1 MEGVSFLLI
10 LSGAMFFG
18 SYIAGSI
25 PLMFSLSE
33 SRIRLVSIFGAGLLV
48 GTALSV
54 IIPEGVEAL
63 YSAQNDVEHLN
74 HHHHNPH
81 VSEVG
86 AIVNPAEA
94 KEILENV
101 KEKEDNLPRI
111 IPKDAVLNEAI
122 GRVVR
127 SPADSETT
135 RRKRDAVVETHSND
149 EEKSEPGH
157 EEHSHSHSHGSVHSQ
172 IGYSLV
178 LGFVLMLLVDQIG
191 SATVA
196 KNDRSGRS
204 RIGISATIGLVV
216 HAADVEHLNDHHHN
230 PHVSEVGAIVNPA
243 EAKEILENVKEKE
256 DNLPRI
262 IPKDAVLNEAIGRV
276 VRSPADSETTRRK
289 RDAVVETHSNDEE
302 KSEPGHEEHSH
313 SHSHGSVH
321 SQIGYSLVLGFVL
334 MLLVDQIGSATVAK
348 NDRSGRSRIGI
359 SATIGLV
366 VHAAADGVALGSAS
380 VINKSDVQLIV
391 FVAIML
397 HKAPAAFGL
406 VSFLL
411 MESIDRRAIRKHL
424 IVFSAA
430 APMAA
435 LVTFVIIMHLG
446 ESMRSESSTGVL
458 MLFSAGTFLYVAT
471 VHVLPE
477 LANNKKTEYS
487 LVVDAT
493 SPSSIGHSHSSGP
506 SYTFKE
512 LLLIIGGA
520 VVPAIL
526 ASGHSH

>member
-1 MEGVSFLLI
+1 
-10 LSGAMFFG
+10 
-18 SYIAGSI
+18 
-25 PLMFSLSE
+25 MFSLSE

-54 IIPEGVEAL
+54 IIPEGIEAL
-63 YSAQNDVEHLN
+63 YGAQCGAVHQHN
-74 HHHHNPH
+74 HHDHINPV
-81 VSEVG
+81 VSPEG

-94 KEILENV
+94 KQILENA
-101 KEKEDNLPRI
+101 KDKEDNLPRI
-111 IPKDAVLNEAI
+111 IPKNAVLNEAI

-127 SPADSETT
+127 SPPASPDTPS
-135 RRKRDAVVETHSND
+135 RKKRDVLVETHSNNEHD
-149 EEKSEPGH
+149 EKEHEEKQ
-157 EEHSHSHSHGSVHSQ
+157 HSHGNIHAQ

-191 SATVA
+191 SVTVA
-196 KNDRSGRS
+196 RNDR
-204 RIGISATIGLVV
+204 A
-216 HAADVEHLNDHHHN
+216 
-230 PHVSEVGAIVNPA
+230 
-243 EAKEILENVKEKE
+243 
-256 DNLPRI
+256 
-262 IPKDAVLNEAIGRV
+262 
-276 VRSPADSETTRRK
+276 
-289 RDAVVETHSNDEE
+289 
-302 KSEPGHEEHSH
+302 
-313 SHSHGSVH
+313 
-321 SQIGYSLVLGFVL
+321 
-334 MLLVDQIGSATVAK
+334 
-348 NDRSGRSRIGI
+348 GRSRIGI

-380 VINKSDVQLIV
+380 VINKSDVQIIV

-424 IVFSAA
+424 VVFSAA
-430 APMAA
+430 APLAA
-435 LVTFVIIMHLG
+435 LVTFVLIMQMG

-477 LANNKKTEYS
+477 LANNKQTEYS

-493 SPSSIGHSHSSGP
+493 APSSIGHSHSSGA
-506 SYTFKE
+506 SYTIKE

>member
-1 MEGVSFLLI
+1 MDGISFLLV
-10 LSGAMFFG
+10 LSTAMFLG

-33 SRIRLVSIFGAGLLV
+33 GRIRLVSIFGAGLLV

-63 YSAQNDVEHLN
+63 YGAQCAAGGHQ
-74 HHHHNPH
+74 HHHEHPNRV
-81 VSEVG
+81 VSNVG

-94 KEILENV
+94 KQILENA
-101 KEKEDNLPRI
+101 KDKEDNLPRI
-111 IPKDAVLNEAI
+111 IPKDAVLNEAFSI

-127 SPADSETT
+127 SPTEETAENRT
-135 RRKRDAVVETHSND
+135 KRDVIIENHSIN
-149 EEKSEPGH
+149 EENEKDNQ
-157 EEHSHSHSHGSVHSQ
+157 EEHSHGHGNVHSQ

-196 KNDRSGRS
+196 R
-204 RIGISATIGLVV
+204 
-216 HAADVEHLNDHHHN
+216 
-230 PHVSEVGAIVNPA
+230 
-243 EAKEILENVKEKE
+243 
-256 DNLPRI
+256 
-262 IPKDAVLNEAIGRV
+262 
-276 VRSPADSETTRRK
+276 
-289 RDAVVETHSNDEE
+289 
-302 KSEPGHEEHSH
+302 
-313 SHSHGSVH
+313 
-321 SQIGYSLVLGFVL
+321 
-334 MLLVDQIGSATVAK
+334 

-424 IVFSAA
+424 VVFSAA
-430 APMAA
+430 APAAA
-435 LVTFVIIMHLG
+435 LITFVIIMQMG

-477 LANNKKTEYS
+477 LANNKQTEYS

-493 SPSSIGHSHSSGP
+493 SPSSIGHSHSAGP
-506 SYTFKE
+506 SYTVKE
-512 LLLIIGGA
+512 LLLIISGA
-520 VVPAIL
+520 IVPAIL

>member
-1 MEGVSFLLI
+1 MWTLFEEKISTI
-10 LSGAMFFG
+10 Q
-18 SYIAGSI
+18 
-25 PLMFSLSE
+25 

-63 YSAQNDVEHLN
+63 YGAQCAGG
-74 HHHHNPH
+74 HHHSHENPV
-81 VSEVG
+81 VSQVG

-94 KEILENV
+94 KQILENSA
-101 KEKEDNLPRI
+101 KDKEDNLPRI

-122 GRVVR
+122 QRVVR
-127 SPADSETT
+127 SPEIINRT
-135 RRKRDAVVETHSND
+135 KRDVLIETHSTN
-149 EEKSEPGH
+149 EENEK
-157 EEHSHSHSHGSVHSQ
+157 EEHGHSHGNVHSQ

-196 KNDRSGRS
+196 R
-204 RIGISATIGLVV
+204 
-216 HAADVEHLNDHHHN
+216 
-230 PHVSEVGAIVNPA
+230 
-243 EAKEILENVKEKE
+243 
-256 DNLPRI
+256 
-262 IPKDAVLNEAIGRV
+262 
-276 VRSPADSETTRRK
+276 
-289 RDAVVETHSNDEE
+289 
-302 KSEPGHEEHSH
+302 
-313 SHSHGSVH
+313 
-321 SQIGYSLVLGFVL
+321 
-334 MLLVDQIGSATVAK
+334 

-424 IVFSAA
+424 VVFSAA
-430 APMAA
+430 APVAA
-435 LVTFVIIMHLG
+435 IVTFIIIMHMG

-477 LANNKKTEYS
+477 LANNKQTEYS

-493 SPSSIGHSHSSGP
+493 SPSSIGHSHSAGP
-506 SYTFKE
+506 SYTLKE
-512 LLLIIGGA
+512 LLLIIAGA

>member
-1 MEGVSFLLI
+1 MEGISFLLI
-10 LSGAMFFG
+10 FSTAMFFG
-18 SYIAGSI
+18 SWIAGSI

-63 YSAQNDVEHLN
+63 YGAQCAVS
-74 HHHHNPH
+74 HHNH
-81 VSEVG
+81 VHENPAAVQVG
-86 AIVNPAEA
+86 AIANPAEA
-94 KEILENV
+94 KQILENA
-101 KEKEDNLPRI
+101 KDKEDNLPRI
-111 IPKDAVLNEAI
+111 IPQNAVLNEAI

-127 SPADSETT
+127 SPLEEDVLNRT
-135 RRKRDAVVETHSND
+135 KRDAVIETHSNN
-149 EEKSEPGH
+149 EQTEKEHEGH
-157 EEHSHSHSHGSVHSQ
+157 GEHKEEHSHGHGNVHSQ

-196 KNDRSGRS
+196 RSEFFFLKVFIFSSSFSDDR
-204 RIGISATIGLVV
+204 A
-216 HAADVEHLNDHHHN
+216 
-230 PHVSEVGAIVNPA
+230 
-243 EAKEILENVKEKE
+243 
-256 DNLPRI
+256 
-262 IPKDAVLNEAIGRV
+262 
-276 VRSPADSETTRRK
+276 
-289 RDAVVETHSNDEE
+289 
-302 KSEPGHEEHSH
+302 
-313 SHSHGSVH
+313 
-321 SQIGYSLVLGFVL
+321 
-334 MLLVDQIGSATVAK
+334 
-348 NDRSGRSRIGI
+348 GRSRIGI

-430 APMAA
+430 APVAA
-435 LVTFVIIMHLG
+435 LVTFAIIMHMG

-477 LANNKKTEYS
+477 LANNKQTEYS

-506 SYTFKE
+506 SYTLKE
-512 LLLIIGGA
+512 LLLIISGA
-520 VVPAIL
+520 IVPAIL

>member
-1 MEGVSFLLI
+1 MEGISFLLL
-10 LSGAMFFG
+10 LSSAMFFG

-63 YSAQNDVEHLN
+63 YGAQCASG
-74 HHHHNPH
+74 HHHEHHENPV
-81 VSEVG
+81 VSQVG

-94 KEILENV
+94 KQILENA
-101 KEKEDNLPRI
+101 KDKEDNLPRI

-127 SPADSETT
+127 SPAEESILNRT
-135 RRKRDAVVETHSND
+135 KRDVIIESHSNNEEQNEKEHD
-149 EEKSEPGH
+149 EHEEKG
-157 EEHSHSHSHGSVHSQ
+157 HSHGHGNVHSQ

-196 KNDRSGRS
+196 RNDR
-204 RIGISATIGLVV
+204 A
-216 HAADVEHLNDHHHN
+216 
-230 PHVSEVGAIVNPA
+230 
-243 EAKEILENVKEKE
+243 
-256 DNLPRI
+256 
-262 IPKDAVLNEAIGRV
+262 
-276 VRSPADSETTRRK
+276 
-289 RDAVVETHSNDEE
+289 
-302 KSEPGHEEHSH
+302 
-313 SHSHGSVH
+313 
-321 SQIGYSLVLGFVL
+321 
-334 MLLVDQIGSATVAK
+334 
-348 NDRSGRSRIGI
+348 GRSRIGI

-424 IVFSAA
+424 VVFSAA
-430 APMAA
+430 APVAA
-435 LVTFVIIMHLG
+435 LITFVIIMHMG

-477 LANNKKTEYS
+477 LANNKQTEYS

-493 SPSSIGHSHSSGP
+493 APSSIGHSHSAGP
-506 SYTFKE
+506 SYTLKE

>member
-1 MEGVSFLLI
+1 MLINLNAIHAFTAMEGVSFLLL
-10 LSGAMFFG
+10 LSTAMFFG

-63 YSAQNDVEHLN
+63 YEAQNDAVHNKNHEHGS
-74 HHHHNPH
+74 NPI
-81 VSEVG
+81 VSPVG

-94 KEILENV
+94 KQILENA

-122 GRVVR
+122 GRAVR
-127 SPADSETT
+127 SPPESPKPLKHE
-135 RRKRDAVVETHSND
+135 RGKRDAVVETHATN
-149 EEKSEPGH
+149 EEEIGEK
-157 EEHSHSHSHGSVHSQ
+157 EHRHAHGAGGNIHSQ

-196 KNDRSGRS
+196 RNDR
-204 RIGISATIGLVV
+204 A
-216 HAADVEHLNDHHHN
+216 
-230 PHVSEVGAIVNPA
+230 
-243 EAKEILENVKEKE
+243 
-256 DNLPRI
+256 
-262 IPKDAVLNEAIGRV
+262 
-276 VRSPADSETTRRK
+276 
-289 RDAVVETHSNDEE
+289 
-302 KSEPGHEEHSH
+302 
-313 SHSHGSVH
+313 
-321 SQIGYSLVLGFVL
+321 
-334 MLLVDQIGSATVAK
+334 
-348 NDRSGRSRIGI
+348 GRSRIGI

-430 APMAA
+430 APTAA
-435 LVTFVIIMHLG
+435 LITYVIIMQMG

-477 LANNKKTEYS
+477 LANNKQAEYS

-493 SPSSIGHSHSSGP
+493 SPASLAGHSHSSGP
-506 SYTFKE
+506 SYTLKE

-520 VVPAIL
+520 IVPAIL

>member
-1 MEGVSFLLI
+1 MEGISFLLI
-10 LSGAMFFG
+10 LSTAMFFG
-18 SYIAGSI
+18 SWIAGSI

-63 YSAQNDVEHLN
+63 YGAQCAVS
-74 HHHHNPH
+74 HHNH
-81 VSEVG
+81 VHENPAAVQVG
-86 AIVNPAEA
+86 AIANPAEA
-94 KEILENV
+94 KQILENA
-101 KEKEDNLPRI
+101 KDKEDNLPRI
-111 IPKDAVLNEAI
+111 IPQNAVLNEAI

-127 SPADSETT
+127 SPLEEDVLNRT
-135 RRKRDAVVETHSND
+135 KRDAVIETHSNN
-149 EEKSEPGH
+149 EQTEKEHEGH
-157 EEHSHSHSHGSVHSQ
+157 GEHEEEHSHGHGNVHSQ

-196 KNDRSGRS
+196 RNDR
-204 RIGISATIGLVV
+204 A
-216 HAADVEHLNDHHHN
+216 
-230 PHVSEVGAIVNPA
+230 
-243 EAKEILENVKEKE
+243 
-256 DNLPRI
+256 
-262 IPKDAVLNEAIGRV
+262 
-276 VRSPADSETTRRK
+276 
-289 RDAVVETHSNDEE
+289 
-302 KSEPGHEEHSH
+302 
-313 SHSHGSVH
+313 
-321 SQIGYSLVLGFVL
+321 
-334 MLLVDQIGSATVAK
+334 
-348 NDRSGRSRIGI
+348 GRSRIGI

-430 APMAA
+430 APVAA
-435 LVTFVIIMHLG
+435 LVTFAIIMHMG

-477 LANNKKTEYS
+477 LANNKQTEYS

-506 SYTFKE
+506 SYTLKE
-512 LLLIIGGA
+512 LLLIISGA
-520 VVPAIL
+520 IVPAIL

>member
-1 MEGVSFLLI
+1 MEGIGFLFI
-10 LSGAMFFG
+10 LSAAMFFG
-18 SYIAGSI
+18 SYLAGSI
-25 PLMFSLSE
+25 PLMFTLSE

-63 YSAQNDVEHLN
+63 YSSQRELEHYSHEHKQSLS
-74 HHHHNPH
+74 PP
-81 VSEVG
+81 SLS
-86 AIVNPAEA
+86 NPAEA
-94 KEILENV
+94 KNILENT
-101 KEKEDNLPRI
+101 KDKDGQIENLPRI

-122 GRVVR
+122 ARAVR
-127 SPADSETT
+127 SISYSNDERS
-135 RRKRDAVVETHSND
+135 KRENFIETHSEN
-149 EEKSEPGH
+149 ESAQKVE
-157 EEHSHSHSHGSVHSQ
+157 EEHHSHNNIHSQ

-191 SATVA
+191 SAATSR
-196 KNDRSGRS
+196 NDR
-204 RIGISATIGLVV
+204 T
-216 HAADVEHLNDHHHN
+216 
-230 PHVSEVGAIVNPA
+230 
-243 EAKEILENVKEKE
+243 
-256 DNLPRI
+256 
-262 IPKDAVLNEAIGRV
+262 
-276 VRSPADSETTRRK
+276 
-289 RDAVVETHSNDEE
+289 
-302 KSEPGHEEHSH
+302 
-313 SHSHGSVH
+313 
-321 SQIGYSLVLGFVL
+321 
-334 MLLVDQIGSATVAK
+334 
-348 NDRSGRSRIGI
+348 GRSRIGI

-411 MESIDRRAIRKHL
+411 MEAIDRRSIRKHL
-424 IVFSAA
+424 LVFSSA
-430 APMAA
+430 APFAA
-435 LVTFVIIMHLG
+435 LTTFMLITHMG
-446 ESMRSESSTGVL
+446 ESLRSESSTGVL

-477 LANNKKTEYS
+477 LANNRQNNEYS
-487 LVVDAT
+487 LVVDAQA
-493 SPSSIGHSHSSGP
+493 PASIGHSHTGGT
-506 SYTFKE
+506 SYSIRE